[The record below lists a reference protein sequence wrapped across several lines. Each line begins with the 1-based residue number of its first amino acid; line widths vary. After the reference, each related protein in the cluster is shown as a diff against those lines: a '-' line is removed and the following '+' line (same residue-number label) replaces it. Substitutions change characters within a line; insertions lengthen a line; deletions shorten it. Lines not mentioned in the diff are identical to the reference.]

1 MKVYIDTNDWWVG
14 YYRGPNHHYVC
25 PLPTVVVR
33 WARHRRWQIVI
44 VDTEGQYAD
53 CVTQTGPGWWCRVGA
68 RLSNWMLRPI
78 PDFRYRYEARQEPR

>member
-1 MKVYIDTNDWWVG
+1 MSHG
-14 YYRGPNHHYVC
+14 
-25 PLPTVVVR
+25 VVDQV
-33 WARHRRWQIVI
+33 ARAEPEGCDRREQILR
-44 VDTEGQYAD
+44 TATRLFAEQGYAD